1 MEPHI
6 KDLERWL
13 SIAAE
18 LAQTYDDALLIF
30 DRIDQE
36 LRKARAEQEAKL
48 LNDPIA
54 QARARLSAM
63 RSQVA

>member
-1 MEPHI
+1 MQTQI

-18 LAQTYDDALLIF
+18 LAQTYPDALLVF
-30 DRIDQE
+30 DTVDQE
-36 LRKARAEQEAKL
+36 LRKARAEQEAGL

-63 RSQVA
+63 RNQVA